1 MVWWTLDV
9 LLRYLLIGISSKTLI
24 NKYMYHKIM
33 ADERSLPDNYCCD
46 NNDVSNRNRKLTGRV
61 SQYTRNAR
69 PILSIDESPPVW
81 WELKYCNCQSCRTH
95 FYLRSPVTYV
105 TAVRPLGNVQSNTRL
120 PVPNQMA
127 NTVIVLR
134 LAGKTRFL
142 CTPTAISKLL

>member
-1 MVWWTLDV
+1 MRD
-9 LLRYLLIGISSKTLI
+9 RYYRSMKARLC
-24 NKYMYHKIM
+24 
-33 ADERSLPDNYCCD
+33 DRSLNI
-46 NNDVSNRNRKLTGRV
+46 VTVKAAVLTFIYEALL
-61 SQYTRNAR
+61 Q
-69 PILSIDESPPVW
+69 
-81 WELKYCNCQSCRTH
+81 
-95 FYLRSPVTYV
+95 TYV